1 MEIVNVVGL
10 EIRNYRCVM
19 DNYVLLSS
27 LYGMEIVNVVVFLQ
41 SSWTNVLEIIVSPLF
56 YLLQLLQIMSH
67 IYH

>member
-41 SSWTNVLEIIVSPLF
+41 RLP
-56 YLLQLLQIMSH
+56 
-67 IYH
+67 